1 MRHRRQ
7 TRKLGVKTAHRIAML
22 RNMVSSL
29 LEHGRIV
36 TTVPRGKELR
46 KVADKMISLAKDG
59 GLHARRQA
67 LSVIRRRELVDRLFN
82 YWGQQFVNKNG
93 GYSRLV
99 PIGQRRGDAAM
110 LAIVELAT
118 DSLKRPKSTSPRP
131 LRDKKKAVS
140 KEATSTSRPSDVDT
154 KEASVSEPGSDLQAA
169 V

>member
-99 PIGQRRGDAAM
+99 PIG
-110 LAIVELAT
+110 
-118 DSLKRPKSTSPRP
+118 
-131 LRDKKKAVS
+131 
-140 KEATSTSRPSDVDT
+140 
-154 KEASVSEPGSDLQAA
+154 
-169 V
+169 